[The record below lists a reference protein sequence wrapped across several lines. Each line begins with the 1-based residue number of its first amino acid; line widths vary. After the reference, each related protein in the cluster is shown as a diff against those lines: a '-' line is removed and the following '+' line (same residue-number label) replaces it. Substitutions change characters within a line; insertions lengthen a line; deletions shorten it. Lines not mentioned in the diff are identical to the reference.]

1 MSSRTTL
8 TVLFGLALAAVQ
20 GLAPSPALAVGPGVG
35 FGFRETPIPNALNNT
50 VAANSLDF
58 TYHDCLEFT
67 APTSFTERGYLWI
80 SSFQDVDSVVDS
92 QINHILPN
100 GYHVYARYTYSG
112 DECASGT
119 TCLNATR
126 RSYTIEQAAIQ
137 LFLDRDSD
145 TVLAINDCQVN
156 VANNADDV
164 PLGGANVVDEGR
176 KTETDE
182 IINGDFEIKFG
193 NWVFSAFGQQLF
205 RDLANDPLVAPVL
218 VVNGNV
224 TRLRGPIDALHR
236 PEGSGN
242 MYWQLD

>member
-1 MSSRTTL
+1 MSSRTKL
-8 TVLFGLALAAVQ
+8 TVLFGFALAAVQ
-20 GLAPSPALAVGPGVG
+20 ALTPSPALAVGNGVP
-35 FGFRETPIPNALNNT
+35 FGFREFLIPNAQNNT
-50 VAANSLDF
+50 VPANSLDF

-67 APTSFTERGYLWI
+67 TPTTFTERGYLWI
-80 SSFQDVDSVVDS
+80 SSFQDIDSVVDS
-92 QINHILPN
+92 QINDFQAN
-100 GYHVYARYTYSG
+100 GYHIYARYNYSG
-112 DECASGT
+112 EECASGT

-126 RSYTIEQAAIQ
+126 RSYTLDQATIQ

-145 TVLAINDCQVN
+145 TVLGIANCAVT

-164 PLGGANVVDEGR
+164 ALGISAVLEEGR

-182 IINGDFEIKFG
+182 IINGDFELKFD

-205 RDLANDPLVAPVL
+205 RTPNNMPLAAPVL

-224 TRLRGPIDALHR
+224 TGLQGPIDALHH

-242 MYWQLD
+242 LFWRLD